1 MDKGQII
8 EGKVVDFALPE
19 GEGVLKEE
27 GWVIFVPGVLI
38 DEVCRVKIT
47 KLKRNYAVG
56 EVVEIIEPS
65 SSRVEP
71 LCPHFAEGCG
81 GCRFQFMA
89 YEEQVKVKE
98 RNARQTLEKVGDV
111 SWEEVDYEGFIPSPS
126 PWEYRNK
133 MEFNFGEK
141 EGNLALGL
149 RPRGRYWDLVD
160 LKICYLMKKD
170 LIQTLLEL
178 FKDYGRRSLLSGY
191 DPRKKEGVLRNLL
204 VRYSASQ
211 ELLIGLSTT
220 DVDLP
225 RQEDLI
231 EELRENFPSLEGLV
245 HIINN
250 SPASA
255 LVFEDKKV
263 LWGKDHFFE
272 RIGSVNYKVSIESFF
287 QVNSLLSLT
296 LYEKAA
302 HYASLSGGE
311 TVLDLY
317 CGSGG
322 VGLFIAD
329 SAQQVVGVEENPPA
343 VEDAKFNAWLNGR
356 NNFTCI
362 PGRVDKVLPLFSD
375 IGVDVVIVDPP
386 RAGLD
391 KKVVRRVS
399 SLSPQCLVY
408 ISCNI
413 STLARDLSLFREWG
427 YYLKKI
433 SFLDLF
439 PQTPYFESVALL
451 KQK

>member
-1 MDKGQII
+1 MNRGQIV
-8 EGKVVDFALPE
+8 EGKIIDFALPE
-19 GEGVLKEE
+19 GYGVLKEG
-27 GWVIFVPGVLI
+27 GWIIFTPGVLI
-38 DEVCRVKIT
+38 DEVCRIRIT

-56 EVVEIIEPS
+56 EVVEILKPS
-65 SSRVEP
+65 PSRVEP
-71 LCPHFAEGCG
+71 RCPHFGEGCG

-89 YEEQVKVKE
+89 YEEQIRVKE
-98 RNARQTLEKVGDV
+98 NNARQTLEKVGGIF
-111 SWEEVDYEGFIPSPS
+111 WEEVDYEGFVPSPS

-133 MEFNFGEK
+133 MEFNFGER
-141 EGNLALGL
+141 EGELVLGL

-160 LKICYLMKKD
+160 LRTCYLMPKG
-170 LIQTLLEL
+170 LIEALLQI
-178 FKDYGRRSLLSGY
+178 FKNYGKRSSLAGY

-204 VRYSASQ
+204 VRYSSSQ
-211 ELLIGLSTT
+211 ELLLGLSTT
-220 DVDLP
+220 SIDLP
-225 RQEDLI
+225 REEDLV
-231 EELRENFPSLEGLV
+231 EELQEKFPSLEGLV

-255 LVFEDKKV
+255 LIFEDKKI

-272 RIGSVNYKVSIESFF
+272 RVGSVNYKVSLESFF
-287 QVNSLLSLT
+287 QVNRFLSLT

-302 HYASLSGGE
+302 GYAALSGGE

-322 VGLFIAD
+322 VGLFVAD
-329 SAQQVVGVEENPPA
+329 SAQQVIGVEENPQA

-356 NNFTCI
+356 NNFNCI
-362 PGRVDKVLPLFSD
+362 PGRVDKMLPLFSNV
-375 IGVDVVIVDPP
+375 GVDVVILDPP

-399 SLSPQCLVY
+399 SLSPQRLVY

-413 STLARDLSLFREWG
+413 STLARDLLLFKEQG
-427 YYLKKI
+427 YHLEKI

-451 KQK
+451 KKG